1 MSVTVELSV
10 SDSMEAAPEDVP
22 DAATIQRWAEQACLC
37 DEPVIVSV
45 QIVSADEMRELNK
58 TWRGH
63 DKATNV
69 LSFPMPSPDVID
81 VKILGDL
88 ALCAAVINA
97 EATQQHKAGDAH
109 WAHMLVHGMLHL
121 QGYDHIDD
129 RQADQMEALEI
140 RILGQLDYSN
150 PYSDNADKRVVEK
163 SELIR

>member
-1 MSVTVELSV
+1 MSVTVELCVSESV
-10 SDSMEAAPEDVP
+10 EAEQEDIP
-22 DAATIQRWAEQACLC
+22 DAATIQRWAEHACLC
-37 DEPVIVSV
+37 DEPVVVSV

-88 ALCAAVINA
+88 ALCVSVINA

-129 RQADQMEALEI
+129 SQADQMEALEI
-140 RILGQLDYSN
+140 RMLSQLGYSN
-150 PYSDNADKRVVEK
+150 PYLENADKRVVEQ
-163 SELIR
+163 